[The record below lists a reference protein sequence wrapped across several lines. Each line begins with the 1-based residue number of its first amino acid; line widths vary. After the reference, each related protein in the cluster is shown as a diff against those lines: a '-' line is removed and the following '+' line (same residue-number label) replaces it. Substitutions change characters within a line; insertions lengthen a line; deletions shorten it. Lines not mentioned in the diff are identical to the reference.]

1 MTYPGPHRLVHI
13 LALLG
18 LLALVACSSDD
29 DGPTAPTGPEIPS
42 HDVEL
47 HAVADTYLDAD
58 DATMSHGGLSYLELG
73 DQRRALVRFS
83 LVGLST
89 DAVITDLDLI
99 LTQTVHDGVQ
109 PAGNLEVARIAQD
122 DWSEGLNHADAP
134 EFSVEPLGVMGLE
147 SLVEGQRE
155 VRFSSHEAVTSVGWE
170 QLYANRVITLEL
182 RGPDGVAFASSE
194 ALDSTVRPRLALSYD
209 DGVRVVLE
217 PQAEGHTYVAF
228 PDSNLSQADSLRVEL
243 DYYYTYLKFDL
254 GDLPGDADVA
264 YADLSM
270 LAYWGHAWGGDGR
283 VYTHLVDDDGWSES
297 SLTYNN
303 QPAVEDEHLGYWW
316 LWYNRSNGYVEQRG
330 TNRNVMLRPAVQDEL
345 DGDGDLSL
353 RLHSPGYQTIYY
365 DKTATE
371 PEKRPRLTLLYTR

>member
-1 MTYPGPHRLVHI
+1 MKYPRLLRA
-13 LALLG
+13 LAPLG

-29 DGPTAPTGPEIPS
+29 DGPTTPGAPEAPG

-58 DATMSHGGLSYLELG
+58 AADASHGGLTYLELG
-73 DQRRALVRFS
+73 AGHRGLLRFS

-99 LTQTVHDGVQ
+99 LTQTVRDGAQ
-109 PAGNLEVARIAQD
+109 PAGDLEVARIAQD
-122 DWSEGLNHADAP
+122 DWSEGLDHAEAP
-134 EFSVEPLGVMGLE
+134 EFTTEPLGTMSLE
-147 SLVEGQRE
+147 SLDEGQRE
-155 VRFSSHEAVTSVGWE
+155 VRFSSSDAVTTVGWE
-170 QLYANRVITLEL
+170 QLYANREITLEL
-182 RGPDGVAFASSE
+182 RGPEGVTFASSE

-217 PQAEGHTYVAF
+217 PQAEGHTYATY

-243 DYYYTYLKFDL
+243 DSYYTYLKFDL
-254 GDLPGDADVA
+254 ADLPDDAVVA

-283 VYTHLVDDDGWSES
+283 VYTHLVSDDSWTEAG
-297 SLTYNN
+297 LTYNN
-303 QPAVEDEHLGYWW
+303 QPGVEGEHLGYWW
-316 LWYNRSNGYVEQRG
+316 LWYNRPNGYIEQRG
-330 TNRNVMLRPAVQDEL
+330 TNRHELLRPVVQGEL
-345 DGDGDLSL
+345 GGDDDLSL

-365 DKTATE
+365 DKTAAE
-371 PEKRPRLTLLYTR
+371 LEKRPRLTLLYTR